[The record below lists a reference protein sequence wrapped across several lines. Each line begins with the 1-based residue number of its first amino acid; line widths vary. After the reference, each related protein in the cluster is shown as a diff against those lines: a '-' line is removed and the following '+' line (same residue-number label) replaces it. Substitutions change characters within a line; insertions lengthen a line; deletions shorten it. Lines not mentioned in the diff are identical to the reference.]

1 MMIMLSV
8 ISRGCVEAIVN
19 SEQCVAAMEARKL
32 KVTYDWMDNPFD
44 QLITPLRD
52 LIREW
57 PDLAKKVMDKC
68 IDANLQTD
76 NKDKKDA
83 AGRNETADSSEFEI
97 TVKYELL
104 DDTHTIYAILE
115 TTDEK
120 EGDNTAQDSAST
132 LAESDL
138 EGGGASIEN
147 NEISPIVH
155 LEDKK
160 ENSEDG
166 KKKFVTQ
173 SMMKRNHPLMIMV
186 NEKRKVVA

>member
-1 MMIMLSV
+1 M
-8 ISRGCVEAIVN
+8 N

-32 KVTYDWMDNPFD
+32 RETYDWMDTPFD

-57 PDLAKKVMDKC
+57 PDLAKKVMDNC

-76 NKDKKDA
+76 NKDKKA
-83 AGRNETADSSEFEI
+83 LGGRNETADSSEFEI

-115 TTDEK
+115 NTDEK
-120 EGDNTAQDSAST
+120 ESDDATQDSGGTVAD
-132 LAESDL
+132 SDL

-147 NEISPIVH
+147 NDVSPIID
-155 LEDKK
+155 LEGKK
-160 ENSEDG
+160 EESDEG
-166 KKKFVTQ
+166 EKMFVTK

-186 NEKRKVVA
+186 NENKKVVV